1 MKIFK
6 LELRTIAIG
15 ITAIS
20 VLALS
25 SPVLGADNPQ
35 TPCANEPA
43 DVGSQ
48 SVSPYVPPANVYVP
62 ESSKAVPGDAGKGA
76 HTNILI
82 RKPSETEPRTIED
95 LSQPEPAA
103 NSAR

>member
-1 MKIFK
+1 MKLFA
-6 LELRTIAIG
+6 RYAIAIG
-15 ITAIS
+15 IAAIP

-25 SPVLGADNPQ
+25 SPVLGADNAQ
-35 TPCANEPA
+35 TGGAKEPI

-62 ESSKAVPGDAGKGA
+62 ESSKAVPGDAGKRA
-76 HTNILI
+76 HTNMLI
-82 RKPSETEPRTIED
+82 RNPSETEPKTIED
-95 LSQPEPAA
+95 LSQPEPPA